1 MCRRESRHSSSRRPV
16 ARSRIRVTVAG
27 DRVESVTFVNQPA
40 YQLEVVEID
49 EPSGAGSVPIAYGGQ
64 WYAFVNARDFGLSI
78 ELERAPDLVGM
89 AQTRVPRSRAQLTR
103 PDPRTGFPPLVENLM
118 WVDEPKVAGADG
130 LNMAVNAAGAFDRS
144 PCGTGTSARLAVLSS
159 AGELRPGESYVNSGV
174 LGTVYRGTIAASTE
188 VRGTA
193 AIVPEITGRAWLTG
207 RAELWAS
214 DDDPLADG
222 VLLGP
227 VGAKSGSPPDGTRS
241 AQTRTCCPLGWS
253 TWGAVK
259 RPRASTADRPRTICV
274 HAVGGST
281 EALPCGSH
289 GRRYYLTLRIAR
301 SLRGVRIP
309 VHDVVIVGG
318 GLIGSADGDGAR
330 RARGQRV
337 CPGEGSHRVRAVGPI
352 GRGRQSAGRCWN
364 AGSGSM
370 PPRVL
375 GRMGD
380 LHRPMG
386 LRDRPQCTRVAHR
399 RRG

>member
-1 MCRRESRHSSSRRPV
+1 MRGPAGRVLAAVDSHTCGQPTRVIVGGLPDVRGATPTEARKLLRQEHDWVRRLAVLEPRGRRALFGVALLHPTETGAPFGVVFMDAAGYPDMCGHATIGVVTTLIEAGYLDVPQGESSFLLQTPGGPIT
-16 ARSRIRVTVAG
+16 IRVTVAG

-89 AQTRVPRSRAQLTR
+89 AQTLRPAIARAVTR

-222 VLLGP
+222 VLL
-227 VGAKSGSPPDGTRS
+227 
-241 AQTRTCCPLGWS
+241 
-253 TWGAVK
+253 
-259 RPRASTADRPRTICV
+259 
-274 HAVGGST
+274 
-281 EALPCGSH
+281 
-289 GRRYYLTLRIAR
+289 
-301 SLRGVRIP
+301 
-309 VHDVVIVGG
+309 
-318 GLIGSADGDGAR
+318 
-330 RARGQRV
+330 
-337 CPGEGSHRVRAVGPI
+337 
-352 GRGRQSAGRCWN
+352 
-364 AGSGSM
+364 
-370 PPRVL
+370 
-375 GRMGD
+375 
-380 LHRPMG
+380 
-386 LRDRPQCTRVAHR
+386 
-399 RRG
+399 